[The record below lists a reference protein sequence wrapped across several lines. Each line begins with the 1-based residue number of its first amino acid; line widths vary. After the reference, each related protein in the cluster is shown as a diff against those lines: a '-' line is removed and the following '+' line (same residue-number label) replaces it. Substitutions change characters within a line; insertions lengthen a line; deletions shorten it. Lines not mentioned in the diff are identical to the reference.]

1 MTPAGGLGSRRSS
14 AQPGKFS
21 IAGGAGSPR
30 RESQLPMMGESPIQ
44 AQLNEV
50 NTRYD
55 MIGVRLGDRDREI
68 VIMSEEIKVHYDN
81 MKNIMAFLE
90 KQERNL
96 PKEGLPADR
105 KESDKTLKQIKA
117 ILDQLYESQPL
128 LDETKVGIK
137 DTLKKNPEAPGH
149 EQLDHAL
156 NQVVG
161 RWKDLQDKCKARI
174 NLLDELKE
182 FQETDS
188 SLNTWLNGKARM
200 MNVLGPIASDP
211 RLVQNQMSQIAV
223 MKEDFNEKL
232 PTRDRYNE
240 LGDFLLEN
248 TGDSPDSRKIEDKL
262 DGTNKKWD
270 DLLAALNERERAL
283 NDLAGPTNDFL
294 NMTNKLQD
302 NLTR

>member
-1 MTPAGGLGSRRSS
+1 
-14 AQPGKFS
+14 
-21 IAGGAGSPR
+21 
-30 RESQLPMMGESPIQ
+30 
-44 AQLNEV
+44 
-50 NTRYD
+50 
-55 MIGVRLGDRDREI
+55 
-68 VIMSEEIKVHYDN
+68 
-81 MKNIMAFLE
+81 
-90 KQERNL
+90 
-96 PKEGLPADR
+96 
-105 KESDKTLKQIKA
+105 
-117 ILDQLYESQPL
+117 
-128 LDETKVGIK
+128 
-137 DTLKKNPEAPGH
+137 
-149 EQLDHAL
+149 
-156 NQVVG
+156 
-161 RWKDLQDKCKARI
+161 
-174 NLLDELKE
+174 
-182 FQETDS
+182 
-188 SLNTWLNGKARM
+188 M

-302 NLTR
+302 NLTNISDDLDDVATSKADVEQKMAALQVYLLFRLLFCLNFFEKKVYELFAKDAILLP